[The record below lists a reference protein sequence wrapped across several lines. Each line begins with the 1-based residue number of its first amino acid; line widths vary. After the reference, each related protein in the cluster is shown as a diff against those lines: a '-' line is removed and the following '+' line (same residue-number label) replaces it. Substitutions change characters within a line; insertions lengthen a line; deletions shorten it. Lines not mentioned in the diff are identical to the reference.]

1 MLHLLAVSGK
11 EQILQLDR
19 AAECVNDFETRT
31 IRI

>member
-19 AAECVNDFETRT
+19 AVRQSQRT
-31 IRI
+31 QRPDPA